1 MHKIEVRGPGNE
13 KMDADLSARVN
24 ASVDVELQLVAVLQL
39 EAEARPLLLQAAPVQ
54 DGIDAFLSLSSC
66 LCLPVFVFL
75 SLSSCLCLP
84 VFVHLCSM
92 AIWLHKI
99 SASSM

>member
-1 MHKIEVRGPGNE
+1 
-13 KMDADLSARVN
+13 MDADLSARVN

-66 LCLPVFVFL
+66 LCPPVQDGNLVAQDL
-75 SLSSCLCLP
+75 RL
-84 VFVHLCSM
+84 VHVVR
-92 AIWLHKI
+92 
-99 SASSM
+99 